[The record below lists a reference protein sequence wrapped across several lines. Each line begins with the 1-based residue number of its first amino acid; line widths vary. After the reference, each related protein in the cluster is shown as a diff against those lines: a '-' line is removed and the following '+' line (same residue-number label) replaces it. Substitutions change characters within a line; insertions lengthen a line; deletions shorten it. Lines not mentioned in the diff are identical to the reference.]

1 MFCKNYIKP
10 YIKKYI
16 VIIVAILLMI
26 IALAPYIWTFSKFGL
41 SSDSGQWDHFGSYIG
56 GIFSGL
62 AFLGV
67 AYQLHTTKLD
77 QERQEFER
85 TFFMMLEYHNNQI
98 NFLIDKKMK
107 NNDGNNISIV
117 ESLYQELIDYP
128 EEDQDY
134 DIRERAEIGDLRDIY
149 VDINSY
155 FLNLFRI
162 LKFLYEHKY
171 FNLDNK
177 YSSLLRSYVPKNL
190 LVVLSYHL
198 YKRNKSY
205 DEYIKYIN
213 EFSFF
218 EHMDLFILEIIFISK
233 VTSFNQEDIYKLINS
248 SKLIE
253 PGMLNFQLSFIEKL
267 YAENSSVD
275 YEKVKVI
282 MEKRFSNNPLEVKS
296 KIYSLNEKYFRNILF
311 YTLVTFDENAF
322 KGNFDY
328 SKLMCVYKNYI
339 DYLKSERNNPF
350 LQESQ

>member
-1 MFCKNYIKP
+1 MKMKVLTCLGIFVT
-10 YIKKYI
+10 
-16 VIIVAILLMI
+16 VIAFGIYWFFVGEMKFFN
-26 IALAPYIWTFSKFGL
+26 FSNAG
-41 SSDSGQWDHFGSYIG
+41 SDWANFGSYAG
-56 GIFSGL
+56 GIFAAL
-62 AFLGV
+62 AFLV
-67 AYQLHTTKLD
+67 VVHQNY
-77 QERQEFER
+77 ERDKEQRKQDFER
-85 TFFMMLEYHNNQI
+85 TFFMMLEHHNNQI

-128 EEDQDY
+128 EGDKDY
-134 DIRERAEIGDLRDIY
+134 DIRERSEIGDLRDIY

-162 LKFLYEHKY
+162 LKFLYEHKD
-171 FNLDNK
+171 FNLDKK

-190 LVVLSYHL
+190 LIVLSYHL

-248 SKLIE
+248 SKFIE
-253 PGMLNFQLSFIEKL
+253 PGVLDVQLSIFEKL
-267 YAENSSVD
+267 YAGNSSID
-275 YEKVKVI
+275 YKKVKEI
-282 MEKRFSNNPLEVKS
+282 MEKRFSSNPLEVKS
-296 KIYSLNEKYFRNILF
+296 KTYSLNEKYFRNILF

-339 DYLKSERNNPF
+339 DYLRFERNNPF
-350 LQESQ
+350 SQESQ

>member
-1 MFCKNYIKP
+1 M
-10 YIKKYI
+10 KKYGI
-16 VIIVAILLMI
+16 LIIAILLMI
-26 IALAPYIWTFSKFGL
+26 TALAPYIWTFAEYGL
-41 SSDSGQWDHFGSYIG
+41 STDSDKWDHFGSYIG

-67 AYQLHTTKLD
+67 VYQLHTTKLD
-77 QERQEFER
+77 QEKQEFER
-85 TFFMMLEYHNNQI
+85 TFFMMLEHHNNQI
-98 NFLIDKKMK
+98 NFLTDKKIK
-107 NNDGNNISIV
+107 NNDGYNISII

-128 EEDQDY
+128 EGSKDY

-149 VDINSY
+149 VDVNSY

-162 LKFLYEHKY
+162 LKFLYEYKR
-171 FNLDNK
+171 FNVDNK

-198 YKRNKSY
+198 YARNKSY

-233 VTSFNQEDIYKLINS
+233 VTLFRQEDIYRLVNS

-253 PGMLNFQLSFIEKL
+253 VGVLNFQLSIFENL
-267 YAENSSVD
+267 YANNSDVD
-275 YEKVKVI
+275 YEKAKEI
-282 MEKRFSNNPLEVKS
+282 MMKRFHNSPLEVKEGNF
-296 KIYSLNEKYFRNILF
+296 SLNEKFFRNILF
-311 YTLVTFDENAF
+311 YTLLTFDEKAF
-322 KGNFDY
+322 KGNFEY
-328 SKLMCVYKNYI
+328 SKLICVYKNYI
-339 DYLKSERNNPF
+339 DYLKFERNNPF